1 MKKIFSGFK
10 DEQDGAIAIEACI
23 SLTLFLIVMIALYS
37 VIQVFTV
44 QSMIS
49 HAMQEACQSM
59 ALENYNQ
66 SMFKTGTLQQIPSKV
81 FDWISGGHRENFS
94 TSADFSWKELLLPSS
109 STSGEA
115 QTALYDSNAKQRF
128 AAYLGGGVEKADE
141 LLKNYGV
148 VGGLDGISFAGTEKS
163 RCSTSE
169 NLKVHKQFAA
179 DSGNKTAER
188 MSHYGGIYCYH
199 TGQCNLS

>member
-81 FDWISGGHRENFS
+81 FDWKISVHRRIS
-94 TSADFSWKELLLPSS
+94 LGKECFLHCSRQQKWNRRRPAMQKNDLLH
-109 STSGEA
+109 
-115 QTALYDSNAKQRF
+115 
-128 AAYLGGGVEKADE
+128 
-141 LLKNYGV
+141 
-148 VGGLDGISFAGTEKS
+148 I
-163 RCSTSE
+163 
-169 NLKVHKQFAA
+169 
-179 DSGNKTAER
+179 
-188 MSHYGGIYCYH
+188 
-199 TGQCNLS
+199 

>member
-1 MKKIFSGFK
+1 MNKLFSRFH

-23 SLTLFLIVMIALYS
+23 SLTLFLIVMLSLCS
-37 VIQVFTV
+37 VLRLFTV
-44 QSMIS
+44 QGAIS
-49 HAMQEACQSM
+49 HAAQEACQSI

-66 SMFKTGTLQQIPSKV
+66 TMFKTGTLQQIPSSV
-81 FDWISGGHRENFS
+81 FNWIAGNREDFS

-128 AAYLGGGVEKADE
+128 AAYLGGGTEKADE

-163 RCSTSE
+163 GTDMTIQVSYKVRLLFYIEMFHFGEFESTQTVCCR
-169 NLKVHKQFAA
+169 LWK
-179 DSGNKTAER
+179 
-188 MSHYGGIYCYH
+188 
-199 TGQCNLS
+199 

>member
-1 MKKIFSGFK
+1 
-10 DEQDGAIAIEACI
+10 
-23 SLTLFLIVMIALYS
+23 
-37 VIQVFTV
+37 
-44 QSMIS
+44 MIS

-94 TSADFSWKELLLPSS
+94 TSADFSWKGMFSS
-109 STSGEA
+109 LQSTTEME
-115 QTALYDSNAKQRF
+115 QTETSNAKKRF
-128 AAYLGGGVEKADE
+128 AAYLNGGTEDADG

-163 RCSTSE
+163 GTDMTIQVSYKVRLLFYIEMFHFGEFESTQTVCCR
-169 NLKVHKQFAA
+169 LWK
-179 DSGNKTAER
+179 
-188 MSHYGGIYCYH
+188 
-199 TGQCNLS
+199 

>member
-44 QSMIS
+44 QSMIR

-94 TSADFSWKELLLPSS
+94 TSADFSWKGMFSS
-109 STSGEA
+109 LQSTTEME
-115 QTALYDSNAKQRF
+115 QTETSNAKKRF
-128 AAYLGGGVEKADE
+128 AAYLNGGTEDADG

-163 RCSTSE
+163 GTDMTIQVSYKVRLLFYIEMFHFGEFESTQTVCCR
-169 NLKVHKQFAA
+169 LWK
-179 DSGNKTAER
+179 
-188 MSHYGGIYCYH
+188 
-199 TGQCNLS
+199 

>member
-49 HAMQEACQSM
+49 NAMQEACQSM

-94 TSADFSWKELLLPSS
+94 TSADFSWKGMFSS
-109 STSGEA
+109 LQSTTEME
-115 QTALYDSNAKQRF
+115 QTETSNAKKRF
-128 AAYLGGGVEKADE
+128 AAYLNGGTEDADG

-163 RCSTSE
+163 GTDMTIQVSYKVRLLFYIEMFHFGEFESTQTVCCR
-169 NLKVHKQFAA
+169 LWK
-179 DSGNKTAER
+179 
-188 MSHYGGIYCYH
+188 
-199 TGQCNLS
+199 

>member
-163 RCSTSE
+163 GTDMTIQVS
-169 NLKVHKQFAA
+169 
-179 DSGNKTAER
+179 
-188 MSHYGGIYCYH
+188 
-199 TGQCNLS
+199 